1 MTDLDQLANK
11 VSTVEGQI
19 RQLLLRLQRVE
30 NDNRDLQTKLRTM
43 KRELSGYTGLVSN
56 RKFG

>member
-19 RQLLLRLQRVE
+19 RQLLLRLQRIE

-43 KRELSGYTGLVSN
+43 KRELSGYTDLVSN